1 MCEISECKCWPIG
14 LHCKVKRIR
23 RQIVV
28 LCKSYKCRIT
38 NWVLLLLRRPLLP
51 LPHLPPL
58 PPPRDCTVNHGPLQ
72 CRAMYQNALALF
84 GHALIFFAYKHT
96 RTNTQ
101 AHTHI
106 NTHHLRVLAV
116 NSLATPQRA
125 EAGAYVSVMVF
136 LGSLRHKGCLASCPW
151 GKIVCLHGCASLGE
165 AKRGIMLICFGISG
179 DYMLFFSFFLFF

>member
-1 MCEISECKCWPIG
+1 MCKIPECKCWPIG
-14 LHCKVKRIR
+14 LRCKVKGIR

-28 LCKSYKCRIT
+28 LCKSFKCWIT
-38 NWVLLLLRRPLLP
+38 NWVLPPPPSPPPRP
-51 LPHLPPL
+51 LPPL
-58 PPPRDCTVNHGPLQ
+58 PPPRDCTVNHRAFQ

-84 GHALIFFAYKHT
+84 GHALIFFFVYKHT

-136 LGSLRHKGCLASCPW
+136 LVSLRHKGCLASCPW
-151 GKIVCLHGCASLGE
+151 GKIACLHGCVSLEE
-165 AKRGIMLICFGISG
+165 AKGGIMLICFGING
-179 DYMLFFSFFLFF
+179 DVMHFFPFLF